1 MFVQIIEGKA
11 SSPDALQAAGEAW
24 EAQVRPV
31 AEGFLGSTG
40 GVTADGTAILVA
52 RFADRAAA
60 EANNAR
66 PEQTAWYEAHGATMF
81 DGEPSFAE
89 SDDVEEFLGGGSDD
103 AGFVQITQGRI
114 TDRAAMAA
122 FEDRTLDQLQAARP
136 DLLGGLRIWHDDGRC
151 TEVNYFTSEAEARAN
166 EAAMGESMGA
176 ELAEYRDL
184 VQVDRWIDITDPFL
198 Q

>member
-40 GVTADGTAILVA
+40 GVTADGHAILVA

-81 DGEPSFAE
+81 DGEPSFTE
-89 SDDVEEFLGGGSDD
+89 SDDVEELLDGGSDD

-122 FEDRTLDQLQAARP
+122 FEARTLDALQAARP

-166 EAAMGESMGA
+166 EATMGETMAA
-176 ELAEYRDL
+176 EFAEYMDL

>member
-1 MFVQIIEGKA
+1 MFAQIIEGMA
-11 SSPDALQAAGEAW
+11 VSPDALAQAGAAW

-40 GVTADGTAILVA
+40 GVAADGTAILVA

-66 PEQTAWYEAHGATMF
+66 PEQTAWYADHGAAMF
-81 DGEPSFAE
+81 EGEPSFTE
-89 SDDVEEFLGGGSDD
+89 SDDIDEFMGGGSDE
-103 AGFVQITQGRI
+103 AGFVQITQGQI
-114 TDRAAMAA
+114 ADRAAMAD
-122 FEDRTLDQLQAARP
+122 FEARTLDQLQAARP
-136 DLLGGLRIWHDDGRC
+136 DLLGGLRIWHDGGRF

-166 EAAMGESMGA
+166 EATMGDTMGE
-176 ELAEYRDL
+176 ELAEYMGL
-184 VQVDRWIDITDPFL
+184 VQVDRWIDLPEPFL

>member
-1 MFVQIIEGKA
+1 MFAQIIEGKA
-11 SSPDALQAAGEAW
+11 SSPEAMAAAGEAW

-40 GVTADGTAILVA
+40 GVAADGTAILVA

-66 PEQTAWYEAHGATMF
+66 PEQSAWFEAHGSTMF
-81 DGEPSFAE
+81 DGPPTFTE
-89 SDDVEEFLGGGSDD
+89 SEDVDEFLGGGSDY

-114 TDRAAMAA
+114 ADREALAD
-122 FEDRTLDQLQAARP
+122 FEARTTKLLMAARP
-136 DLLGGLRIWHDDGRC
+136 DLMGGLRVWHDDNRY
-151 TEVNYFTSEAEARAN
+151 TEVNYFTSENEARAN
-166 EAAMGESMGA
+166 EARMGETMA
-176 ELAEYRDL
+176 DDFEEYMDL
-184 VQVDRWIDITDPFL
+184 VKVDRWIDLTDPVL

>member
-1 MFVQIIEGKA
+1 MFAQIIEGKA
-11 SSPDALQAAGEAW
+11 SSPEAMAAAGEAW

-40 GVTADGTAILVA
+40 GVAADGTAILVA

-66 PEQTAWYEAHGATMF
+66 PEQSAWFEAHGSTMF
-81 DGEPSFAE
+81 DGPPTFTE
-89 SDDVEEFLGGGSDD
+89 SEDVDEFLGGGSDY

-114 TDRAAMAA
+114 ADREALAD
-122 FEDRTLDQLQAARP
+122 FEARTTKLLMAARP
-136 DLLGGLRIWHDDGRC
+136 DLMGGLRVWHDDNRY
-151 TEVNYFTSEAEARAN
+151 TEVNYFTSENEARAN
-166 EAAMGESMGA
+166 EARMGETMA
-176 ELAEYRDL
+176 DDFEEYMDL
-184 VQVDRWIDITDPFL
+184 VKVDRWIDLTDPFL

>member
-1 MFVQIIEGKA
+1 MFVQIIEGEV
-11 SSPDALQAAGEAW
+11 SSPDAIRAAGEQW

-40 GVTADGTAILVA
+40 GVAVDGTAILVA

-66 PEQTAWYEAHGATMF
+66 PEQTAWFEAHGAKMF
-81 DGEPSFAE
+81 DGEPSFTE
-89 SDDVEEFLGGGSDD
+89 SDDVDEFLGGGSDD
-103 AGFVQITQGRI
+103 AGFVQITQGQI
-114 TDRAAMAA
+114 ADRGAMAD
-122 FEDRTLDQLQAARP
+122 FEARTLDQLQAARP
-136 DLLGGLRIWHDDGRC
+136 DLIGGFRVWQGGDRF

-166 EAAMGESMGA
+166 EATMGDTMGA
-176 ELAEYRDL
+176 ELAEYMDV
-184 VQVDRWIDITDPFL
+184 VQVDRWIDLTDPIL

>member
-1 MFVQIIEGKA
+1 MFVQIIEGTVSRPEA
-11 SSPDALQAAGEAW
+11 IRAAGEQW

-66 PEQTAWYEAHGATMF
+66 PEQTAWFEAHGATMF
-81 DGEPSFAE
+81 DGEPIFIE

-114 TDRAAMAA
+114 ADREAWAA
-122 FEDRTLDQLQAARP
+122 FEASTIDQLQAARP
-136 DLLGGLRIWHDDGRC
+136 DLIGGLRVWHDDGRC
-151 TEVNYFTSEAEARAN
+151 TDINYFTSEAEARAN
-166 EAAMGESMGA
+166 EAEMGETMGEEFA
-176 ELAEYRDL
+176 AYTDL
-184 VQVDRWIDITDPFL
+184 VQVDCWIDLSDPIL

>member
-1 MFVQIIEGKA
+1 MFAQIIEGMA
-11 SSPDALQAAGEAW
+11 VSPEALVAAGAAW

-40 GVTADGTAILVA
+40 GVAADGTAILVA

-66 PEQTAWYEAHGATMF
+66 PEQNAWFEAHGATMF
-81 DGEPSFAE
+81 DGPPTFTDSE
-89 SDDVEEFLGGGSDD
+89 DVDEFLGGGSDE

-114 TDRAAMAA
+114 EDRGAVAD
-122 FEDRTLDQLQAARP
+122 FEARTLDQLQSARP
-136 DLLGGLRIWHDDGRC
+136 DLLGGVRIWHDGGRF

-166 EAAMGESMGA
+166 EATMGETMGA
-176 ELAEYRDL
+176 ELAEYMDL
-184 VQVDRWIDITDPFL
+184 VKVDRWIDLTDPVL